1 MIKIENLSF
10 QYRYRNNSLNALD
23 GIDLE
28 IEEGES
34 VAIMGANG
42 SGKTTLAWCIN
53 GLLLPNSG
61 KVMVDGLST
70 HRPERIPAI
79 RRRVGMVFQNPD
91 NQIVTT
97 TVEREIA
104 FGLENI
110 GIPPIQMH
118 QRINWALKH
127 FDLEQYRYHPPH
139 RLSGGEKQR
148 LALASVLAMEPKY
161 LILDEPTSLL
171 DPKGKREV
179 NRMLK
184 QIQATGPVG
193 CETTHGAGQVRCEVA
208 HGADRVTVI
217 HITQSPEEA
226 LEADR
231 LIILSQGKI
240 VLDGPPQTV
249 FQQYDQIWALGLD
262 LPLQMRLEIA
272 NNTDEGKRYLEK
284 LFDSE
289 ELDKPSSQGK
299 REKPVKISTHNLLH
313 IYDDGLPTHKEALSN
328 VSIDIKKGEFLALV
342 GPTGSGK
349 TTLAQH
355 FNGLLKPTSG
365 QVKVEGEDLWDKG
378 IDLQKVRQKVGLVF
392 QFPEFQLFEEKVA
405 EDVAFG
411 PRNLGIAKEQ
421 VQQRVKQ
428 ALEAVELDFDAFGQR
443 SPVHLSQGE
452 KRRVAIAGVLA
463 MDPEVIVLDEPTV
476 GLDPRGTKQIIR
488 TLKALHRQGKT
499 VVIISH
505 NMDLVAQLAERMTV
519 LSQGKV
525 VLSGSLKDVFSHSDF
540 IVSIGLDLPQI
551 IKITKELRLQKQL
564 SAQLSRPSLVAT

>member
-1 MIKIENLSF
+1 MIRIENLSF
-10 QYRYRNNSLNALD
+10 QYRYKNNSFNALN

-28 IEEGES
+28 IKKGES

-70 HRPERIPAI
+70 HRSEQIPAI

-127 FDLEQYRYHPPH
+127 FDLEQYRYHSPH

-148 LALASVLAMEPKY
+148 LAIASVLAMEPKY

-184 QIQATGPVG
+184 QIQAADPVG
-193 CETTHGAGQVRCEVA
+193 CETTHRAGQ
-208 HGADRVTVI
+208 VTVI

-231 LIILSQGKI
+231 LIVLSQGKI

-249 FQQYDQIWALGLD
+249 FGQYDQIWALGLD

-272 NNTDEGKRYLEK
+272 NNTDEGDRYLEK

-289 ELDKPSSQGK
+289 ELDKPSSQGT
-299 REKPVKISTHNLLH
+299 REKPIKISTHNLSH

-328 VSIDIKKGEFLALV
+328 VSIDIKKGEILALV

-411 PRNLGIAKEQ
+411 PRNLGIAEEQ

-428 ALEAVELDFDAFGQR
+428 ALEAVELDFDAFAQR

-505 NMDLVAQLAERMTV
+505 NMDLVAQLSERMTV
-519 LSQGKV
+519 LSEGRV
-525 VLSGSLKDVFSHSDF
+525 VLTGSLKDVFSHSDF
-540 IVSIGLDLPQI
+540 MVSIGLDLPRI
-551 IKITKELRLQKQL
+551 IKITKELRQRRQF
-564 SAQLSRPSLVAT
+564 SARLPQPSLVAN

>member
-1 MIKIENLSF
+1 MIRIENLSF
-10 QYRYRNNSLNALD
+10 QYRYRDNSFNALD

-28 IEEGES
+28 IEQGES

-70 HRPERIPAI
+70 HRPEQIPAI

-148 LALASVLAMEPKY
+148 LAIASVLAMAPKY

-171 DPKGKREV
+171 DPRGKREV

-184 QIQATGPVG
+184 QIQAAGSVG
-193 CETTHGAGQVRCEVA
+193 CGTTHGAGQ
-208 HGADRVTVI
+208 VTVI

-226 LEADR
+226 LGADR
-231 LIILSQGKI
+231 LIVLSQGKI

-249 FQQYDQIWALGLD
+249 FQQCDQIWALGLD
-262 LPLQMRLEIA
+262 LPLQMRFKMA
-272 NNTDEGKRYLEK
+272 NNADEGDRHLEK

-299 REKPVKISTHNLLH
+299 GEKPVKISTHNLSH

-411 PRNLGIAKEQ
+411 PRNLGIAEEQ

-443 SPVHLSQGE
+443 SPMHLSQGE

-505 NMDLVAQLAERMTV
+505 NMDLVVQLAERMTV
-519 LSQGKV
+519 LSEGKV

-540 IVSIGLDLPQI
+540 MVSIGLDLPHI
-551 IKITKELRLQKQL
+551 IKITKELRF
-564 SAQLSRPSLVAT
+564 